1 MADAVREDGSL
12 LLLPT
17 PMKVE
22 RLRGFVQVAAGGFIT
37 YTGVPEWVAGPVFA
51 SVGLKG
57 VRVDSGGAVVKVIV
71 DAPLDLPTPGVR
83 EQRYAM
89 VVGGGEEAASGHH
102 AERGGNQGPL
112 VRIASPSI
120 TGARLGLWTL
130 AQLIRR
136 FGESVPAVMIEDQ
149 PAFRTRGAMLDVSR
163 CRVPTMPELLRQV
176 DLLASWKV
184 NHLQLYTE
192 HTFAYKGHQ
201 AVWDGWSP
209 MTAEQVR
216 ELDQHCRARGIE
228 LAANQNCFGHLTRWL
243 DLPAYAHLAETHGDW
258 MFDVWPRKGPWS
270 LCPTDPASVAFV
282 GGLLEELLPNFSC
295 PLVNIGCDEVYDIA
309 YGRSAAEV
317 ARRGEGGRASV
328 FVEFVNSVCAQVGA
342 LGKRPMFWADM
353 LTSQPEAAAGI
364 DPGGLAL
371 VWGYEPD
378 HDFATPAAKMAGVG
392 REVWVCP
399 GTSSWLSFFGRTAER
414 RGNIAGAV
422 AQGAASGASGVLT
435 TDWGDKGHRQQRA
448 IGLLGL
454 AHGAAASWNPRDGE
468 GFDARSASLH
478 ALGDPSLEAGPWI
491 EKMGDVDAL
500 LRACT
505 LGLSRAGM
513 TGRLRNA
520 GALAVDMDVPIDE
533 RREAGSLELW
543 RSAAEALGG
552 VRVPSRV
559 VGELRDELEH
569 ALDGAR
575 LAAARA
581 VARRYPG
588 GLSGEARAI
597 LAEQCRGVM
606 AEHARLW
613 HTWCRPGGLTQSMQW
628 YERVAAEL
636 RPPG

>member
-1 MADAVREDGSL
+1 MADAVREDEL

-17 PMKVE
+17 PLRVE
-22 RLRGFVQVAAGGFIT
+22 RLGGRVQVAAGGVIT

-57 VRVDSGGAVVKVIV
+57 VRVDSGGAVVKVLV
-71 DAPLDLPTPGVR
+71 DAPLDLPTPDVR

-89 VVGGGEEAASGHH
+89 AVSPAVTEGG
-102 AERGGNQGPL
+102 PV

-136 FGESVPAVMIEDQ
+136 YGDHVPAVMIEDE
-149 PAFRTRGAMLDVSR
+149 PAFRTRGVMLDVSR
-163 CRVPTMPELLRQV
+163 CRVPTMAELLRQV
-176 DLLASWKV
+176 DLLASLKV

-192 HTFAYKGHQ
+192 HTFAYKEHA
-201 AVWDGWSP
+201 AVWEGWSP
-209 MTAEQVR
+209 ITAEEVR
-216 ELDQHCRARGIE
+216 ELDVHCRARGIE
-228 LAANQNCFGHLTRWL
+228 LAANQNCFGHLTKWL
-243 DLPAYAHLAETHGDW
+243 ELPGGAYAHLAETHGDW
-258 MFDVWPRKGPWS
+258 MFDVWPRKGAWS
-270 LCPTDPASVAFV
+270 LCPTDPASQVFV
-282 GGLLEELLPNFSC
+282 RGLLSELLPNFSSS
-295 PLVNIGCDEVYDIA
+295 LMNIGCDEVYDIA
-309 YGRSAAEV
+309 YGRSAEAV
-317 ARRGEGGRASV
+317 KKRGRAAV
-328 FVEFVNSVCAQVGA
+328 FVEYVNGVCETARS

-353 LTSQPEAAAGI
+353 LTNQPEAAAGV
-364 DPGGLAL
+364 DPRGIAL

-378 HDFATPAAKMAGVG
+378 HDFATPTGKMAASG
-392 REVWVCP
+392 RDVWVCP
-399 GTSSWLSFFGRTAER
+399 GTSSWLTYFGRTTER
-414 RGNIAGAV
+414 RGNINSAV
-422 AQGAASGASGVLT
+422 VQGAATGATGVLT

-448 IGLLGL
+448 IGLLGI
-454 AHGAAASWNPRDGE
+454 AHGAAASWNRADGA
-468 GFDARSASLH
+468 GFDARAASLH
-478 ALGDPSLEAGPWI
+478 ALGDESLEAGPWI
-491 EKMGDVDAL
+491 EMMGDVDMP

-505 LGLSRAGM
+505 LGLSRPGM
-513 TGRLRNA
+513 QGRLRNA
-520 GALAVDMDVPIDE
+520 SALAVDLDVPIDE
-533 RREAGSLELW
+533 RREAGDLELW

-588 GLSGEARAI
+588 GLSEQAKTI

-613 HTWCRPGGLTQSMQW
+613 RTWCREGGLAQSLGW
-628 YERVAAEL
+628 YERVVGEL
-636 RPPG
+636 A